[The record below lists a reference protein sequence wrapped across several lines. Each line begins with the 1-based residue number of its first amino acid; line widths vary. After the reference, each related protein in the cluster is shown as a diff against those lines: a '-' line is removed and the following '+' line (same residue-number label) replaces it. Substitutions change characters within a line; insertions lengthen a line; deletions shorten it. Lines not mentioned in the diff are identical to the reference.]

1 MDVSNH
7 RLLQNVFRSY
17 RNVLAQ
23 KRLPSSHCRAIDSI
37 VDCRSGRLGTSY
49 YACEHGHEVHEK
61 HHACRHRSCYLCAR
75 NSKRIWIDEQKNR
88 LLNCPHFHMV
98 FTLPSEYRV
107 LWRYNKR
114 WFTQAL
120 FQAVKETVLTLMRDE
135 RHQGVMPGLV
145 LALHTWGRRLNL
157 HPHIH
162 AVVTAGGIDSLG
174 RWKDSG
180 EYLLPIHVL
189 KALYRGKL
197 QALLKQAYEA
207 VELVLPPSM
216 ERTDFYITHA
226 QLYKKAWSV
235 RVEEQYSHGKG
246 VMVYLSK
253 YLKGGPIHPAQIGR
267 CDDQSISF
275 VYKDHRDQRHKTLT
289 LAPMEFIGRLLLHV
303 PEPGLH
309 TIRHYGLYGSAARD
323 KRNSCRER
331 LGDSVGIETGTK
343 SQSSSMA
350 ELLCKTCS
358 QSMAI
363 RFRRYVRRKAKG
375 NSYKQVSV
383 PGIVQQVDET
393 DHANNPRE
401 RDWCYAHG

>member
-7 RLLQNVFRSY
+7 RLLQNIFSSY

-23 KRLPSSHCRAIDSI
+23 KRLPPCQLGAIDSI

-49 YACEHGHEVHEK
+49 YRCDNEHGVHEQ

-75 NSKRIWIDEQKNR
+75 NSKRIWIEEQKSR

-107 LWRYNKR
+107 LWLYNKR

-120 FQAVKETVLTLMRDE
+120 FQAVKETVLTLMQDK
-135 RHQGVMPGLV
+135 RHQGVTPGLV
-145 LALHTWGRRLNL
+145 LALHTWGRQLNL

-162 AVVTAGGIDSLG
+162 AVVTAGGMDTRG
-174 RWKDSG
+174 HWKNSG
-180 EYLLPIHVL
+180 EYLLPIHAL

-197 QALLKQAYEA
+197 QALLRQAYESG
-207 VELVLPPSM
+207 ELVLPPSIS
-216 ERTDFYITHA
+216 RADFYATHA
-226 QLYKKAWSV
+226 CVYKKAWSV

-267 CDDQSISF
+267 CDANGVSF
-275 VYKDHRDQRHKTLT
+275 VYKDHRDQRHKSLT

-309 TIRHYGLYGSAARD
+309 TVRHYGLYGSAARD
-323 KRNSCRER
+323 RRNVCRAL
-331 LGDSVGIETGTK
+331 LGNCSDKESK
-343 SQSSSMA
+343 KNRSSRMA
-350 ELLCKTCS
+350 ELVCKTCS
-358 QSMAI
+358 QSMTI
-363 RFRRYVRRKAKG
+363 RFRRYVCRGVKG
-375 NSYKQVSV
+375 NSYRQVSV
-383 PGIVQQVDET
+383 PRIFQQVDET
-393 DHANNPRE
+393 DHANQPESTEWRYE
-401 RDWCYAHG
+401 YG